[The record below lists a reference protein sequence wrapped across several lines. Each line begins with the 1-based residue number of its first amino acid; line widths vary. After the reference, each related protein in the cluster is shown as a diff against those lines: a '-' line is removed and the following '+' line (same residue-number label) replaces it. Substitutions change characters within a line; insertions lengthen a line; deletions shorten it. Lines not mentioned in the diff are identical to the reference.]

1 MLENQES
8 LEKCESCF
16 SQMTYLLGY
25 CPVCNDTG
33 FVKKQAK
40 EPLLWEDKDYDSH
53 RRELSNPGEAL
64 R

>member
-1 MLENQES
+1 MLENRES

-40 EPLLWEDKDYDSH
+40 EPLLLENKDYDSF
-53 RRELSNPGEAL
+53 RRKMTNAGYAM